1 MSVNIN
7 SATFNGIDGVIVQ
20 VEVDISRGLPNF
32 TIVGLANTAVK
43 EAKERVRSAIVNS
56 GFEFPMGRIVINLSP
71 ADIKKEGAL
80 LDLSMAIG
88 ILMES
93 GQISIEDLEKYIIL
107 GELSLDG
114 TIKSIKGVL
123 AIVLE
128 GKNSGFNNFI
138 VPEDNKAEGSFVNEV
153 DIYPFN
159 SLIEVIHYF
168 KYKDIYPFKTQNVM
182 METGDVLDFSDIIG
196 QEATLRALEISASG
210 NHNIALYGPPG
221 CGKTMIAK
229 RFSSILPDL
238 SYDEA
243 LEVTKIYSVAGLL
256 TKEGIINKRP
266 IRSPH
271 HSSSIISLIGGGTR
285 LIPGEITLAHR
296 GVLFLDEFLEFD
308 KKFLENLRQPLE
320 DKTINITRIFGK
332 VIYPCDFILLT
343 SFNPCPCGNFGAKG
357 KKCVCTELER
367 NRYISKL
374 SGPLK
379 ERIDMFIGMNK
390 VEADKLVSSRGNIDS
405 KAIKERVKR
414 ARAIQK
420 DRFKNDNIYYNSNMD
435 VKFINKYCVLSKEAK
450 KEVVKYIKY
459 YDLSARSY
467 HRVLKIARTIADLRE
482 AENVASEDIMEA
494 IKYRTGLDNKIL

>member
-1 MSVNIN
+1 MSVNLN

-20 VEVDISRGLPNF
+20 VEVDISRGLPSF
-32 TIVGLANTAVK
+32 TIVGLATTAVK

-80 LDLSMAIG
+80 LDLSMAVG
-88 ILMES
+88 LLLES
-93 GQISIEDLEKYIIL
+93 GQISLEDIGEHIIL

-114 TIKSIKGVL
+114 TIKSINGVL

-128 GKNSGFNNFI
+128 GKNLGYTKFI
-138 VPEDNKAEGSFVNEV
+138 VPEDNKFEGAFVNETEV
-153 DIYPFN
+153 FPFN
-159 SLIEVIHYF
+159 SLKEVIHYL
-168 KYKDIYPFKTQNVM
+168 KYKDIHPFKTEIKM
-182 METGDVLDFSDIIG
+182 PDKEEVLDFSDIIG

-256 TKEGIINKRP
+256 AKEGIINKRP

-285 LIPGEITLAHR
+285 LMPGEITLAHR

-320 DKTINITRIFGK
+320 DKKINITRIFGK

-343 SFNPCPCGNFGAKG
+343 SFNPCPCGNYGDKD
-357 KKCVCTELER
+357 KKCICTELER

-390 VEADKLVSSRGNIDS
+390 VEAHKLVESKGTIDS
-405 KAIKERVKR
+405 KIIKEKVIK
-414 ARAIQK
+414 ARKIQK
-420 DRFKNDNIYYNSNMD
+420 DRFKGESFYYNSNMD
-435 VKFINKYCVLSKEAK
+435 LKAINKYCVLSKEAK
-450 KEVVKYIKY
+450 KEIKKYIKY
-459 YDLSARSY
+459 FDLSARSY

-482 AENVASEDIMEA
+482 VELISSEDLMEA
-494 IKYRTGLDNKIL
+494 IKYRTGLDNKVL